1 MDLASEVGFGVLKDG
16 SSIDL
21 FYFFLVSISLRL
33 GYVDLLS
40 SSFIMHKFDFKSV
53 ALFLF
58 CSCCFFLRS
67 FTQIWL

>member
-1 MDLASEVGFGVLKDG
+1 MDLASEVGFGMWKDS

-33 GYVDLLS
+33 GYADLLS

-53 ALFLF
+53 ALFFCLPALF
-58 CSCCFFLRS
+58 
-67 FTQIWL
+67 